1 MVWANDFKIRLF
13 TPEKSW
19 FEGEGVKSS
28 IIPAGEG
35 FMGILPNHA
44 NFIGRLGMG
53 PAYIRQADKE
63 KVFVIRGGWVHI
75 QNNIVE
81 LAADEVIDKKPSTE
95 ELSTLKEAVDE
106 IPTQTVE
113 GVEQKRQEVSW
124 VKHLERFGK

>member
-1 MVWANDFKIRLF
+1 VVWANDFKIRLF
-13 TPEKSW
+13 TPEKSC

-28 IIPAGEG
+28 IIPVGEG

-63 KVFVIRGGWVHI
+63 KVFVIRGGWIHI

-113 GVEQKRQEVSW
+113 GVEEKRQEVAW
-124 VKHLERFGK
+124 LKHLERFGK